1 MKYEI
6 ENRVS
11 KSPLKTIDIEDF
23 IVNSKI
29 EIFDIKNWLKDEFIL
44 IEKDFRKKVISF
56 DWSIYKK
63 VFVSIQC
70 TNNAIVPHWAFL
82 LISSELKKLNIKNF
96 IGSISD
102 FENYLINEAINLMDL
117 SAYHN
122 KSVIIKGCSNKVFK
136 ESFYSILIDKLQPVV
151 KSIMF
156 GEACSSVPIY
166 KKRND

>member
-29 EIFDIKNWLKDEFIL
+29 EIFDIKNWLRDEFIL

-102 FENYLINEAINLMDL
+102 FENHLINEAINLMDL
-117 SAYHN
+117 SAYRN

>member
-29 EIFDIKNWLKDEFIL
+29 EIFDIKNCLKDEFIL

-102 FENYLINEAINLMDL
+102 FENHLINEAINLMDL